1 MDYFL
6 IEGGQIVTGPRPL
19 PVSWKNI
26 SGIGNISAQELA
38 ALGWLPQE
46 VVGFTPFDPD
56 AQVRTGPVNDIQA
69 DKVVSTYTVREM
81 TSEEKSDKADSE
93 INASNIM
100 NDRVLKALILA
111 LNNGDLPVGE
121 NLSTDQ
127 IKAAIKSNM
136 QDLS

>member
-26 SGIGNISAQELA
+26 SGM

-46 VVGFTPFDPD
+46 VVGFEPFDPD

-81 TSEEKSDKADSE
+81 TSEEKSDKAVSE

-121 NLSTDQ
+121 NLSTAQ

-136 QDLS
+136 PGA